1 MGILDI
7 LSNFRDVF
15 EVGRKTTTDKKDN
28 KSKKRN
34 FDFEDGEK
42 MPSSRKEYKKNK
54 AGSNNPSRSSI
65 PQKLNTKKTKT
76 TETYEDEREF

>member
-34 FDFEDGEK
+34 FNFEDGEK
-42 MPSSRKEYKKNK
+42 MPSSRKEYRQNK
-54 AGSNNPSRSSI
+54 ARSNNLSSSSI
-65 PQKLNTKKTKT
+65 PSKANTSKNKTI
-76 TETYEDEREF
+76 ETDDREI